1 MAKLELF
8 QHAEDYV
15 TFRAGTRIF
24 EEGQPGDSMY
34 AVVEGEV
41 DIVSNGKVLET
52 TGAGGI
58 AGSSRCSTVSA
69 ARPRSAH
76 GLPLSRSTKRLR
88 RSTRRPLRAAGHA
101 HHGRAAAPL
110 DRNTPGR
117 PRLIESPSRKQED
130 ER

>member
-58 AGSSRCSTVSA
+58 VGELALLDRSK
-69 ARPRSAH
+69 RSATAIARTDCRLVPVDEKRFLYMVH
-76 GLPLSRSTKRLR
+76 QTPFFALQVMRIMAERLR
-88 RSTRRPLRAAGHA
+88 RWTETPPA
-101 HHGRAAAPL
+101 
-110 DRNTPGR
+110 DR
-117 PRLIESPSRKQED
+117 D
-130 ER
+130 